1 MSNDKLD
8 SARKIENIELIRDIL
23 FGPQLNDY
31 STRLNHL
38 ENAYK
43 GLREESASNI
53 KGVKDELDKRTEEIK
68 QILREFQS
76 AVKAIRE
83 DIKSATMANETER
96 AEMRQQVDRLS
107 KRLATNV
114 SNLDEA
120 MDKQVSS
127 VRDDLMSSHRK
138 QQADVLAL
146 RNEVFEEL
154 EKRLAN
160 LSAMKIT
167 NEDLAE
173 SFIELAFKL
182 KGGQMTPALPKASAT
197 RSPEPSNTYLDSE
210 PETGADSL
218 PAPPSLS

>member
-1 MSNDKLD
+1 MSTDKLD

-31 STRLNHL
+31 SNRLNHL
-38 ENAYK
+38 ENAHK
-43 GLREESASNI
+43 ALREDTASTI
-53 KGVKDELDKRTEEIK
+53 KGVEEELDKRTEEIK

-76 AVKAIRE
+76 AVKTIRE
-83 DIKSATMANETER
+83 ELKSAAIADSDEKTDL
-96 AEMRQQVDRLS
+96 RQQIDRLA
-107 KRLATNV
+107 KRLAANV

-120 MDKQVSS
+120 MDKQVGSL
-127 VRDDLMSSHRK
+127 RDDLMSSHRK

-154 EKRLAN
+154 EKRLSS
-160 LSAMKIT
+160 LSSMKIT
-167 NEDLAE
+167 REDLAE

-182 KGGQMTPALPKASAT
+182 KGNKMMPALAT
-197 RSPEPSNTYLDSE
+197 NTTPDQSYLAPEE
-210 PETGADSL
+210 EVL